1 MFDTVYLRGVYSNHR
16 PINLLLVSYRYKEG
30 QDMYKKKVSVIVPA
44 YNVDKYIEK
53 CTRSILAQD
62 YKELEIIL
70 VDDGSPDNSGAI
82 IDKLKTEDNR
92 IITVHQKNS
101 GVSCA
106 RNTGLAVA
114 TGEYVTFIDGDDW
127 VESNYISYFVKLM
140 EESECDVVMNKNN
153 FTERNKNFSSN
164 DRSVVNSEKA
174 MEWIYMGDIFVA
186 VWNKMYKKKI
196 LDENNIVFN
205 TDIWYGEGM
214 LFNIEVLQYVDK
226 VSIGE
231 KSVYHQTFNPDS
243 AMRKFNLES
252 NLCGIKSL
260 ELQKKLWIKSNSNLE
275 IAWAYHRYCFNRSII
290 DGLVRSDM
298 VADNREVYEECVMNL
313 RKNIKLP
320 LRVEK
325 INKKKLAWL
334 GYYISPY
341 MMAIRGRIKFKNA
354 AKLAGGGIKR
364 QINRLFEMIKM
375 TIDAVTQYLCFHI
388 HLYKLQGINGEAI
401 DITGLQMWKEIA

>member
-1 MFDTVYLRGVYSNHR
+1 
-16 PINLLLVSYRYKEG
+16 
-30 QDMYKKKVSVIVPA
+30 MYKKKVSVIVPI
-44 YNVDKYIEK
+44 YNVDRYIEK
-53 CTRSILAQD
+53 SIRSILVQD

-106 RNTGLAVA
+106 RNVGLSVA

-153 FTERNKNFSSN
+153 FTEKKKNSSSN
-164 DRSVVNSEKA
+164 DRSVVDSEKA

-186 VWNKMYKKKI
+186 VWNKMYKKKV
-196 LDENNIVFN
+196 LDENNIAFN

-214 LFNIEVLQYVDK
+214 LFNIEVLQNVDK

-275 IAWAYHRYCFNRSII
+275 LAWAYHRYCFNRSII

-298 VADNREVYEECVMNL
+298 VADNRKVYEECVMNL
-313 RKNIKLP
+313 RKDIKIP
-320 LRVEK
+320 LKVEK
-325 INKKKLAWL
+325 KAKKKLAWL
-334 GYYISPY
+334 GYFVSPY
-341 MMAIRGRIKFKNA
+341 MMAIRGKIKFKNA
-354 AKLAGGGIKR
+354 AKLAGGGIKFLV
-364 QINRLFEMIKM
+364 NRLDETTKTIIDAITHCLCSSACLDKLSGINSEMINITDIKM
-375 TIDAVTQYLCFHI
+375 R
-388 HLYKLQGINGEAI
+388 KGIA
-401 DITGLQMWKEIA
+401 